1 MKEIVLTK
9 AQQKAV
15 DISFNN
21 FKSGKN
27 TVIAGYAGTGKST
40 LVSFLIEKIAK
51 ELNVHNYTFA
61 AFTGKAAQV
70 LTNKG
75 NPAMTLHKL
84 MYDPHEDPWGNIVF
98 ELKADLP
105 YELVIVDECSMLPM
119 DMLQDLYSF
128 EVPLVFL
135 GDPGQ
140 LPPFEKEN
148 ENHLL
153 DHPDIFLTEVL
164 RQALD
169 SPIIR
174 LSMKIRNHE
183 PIDDFNFPEAK
194 VVNKMGIT
202 TKEILDADM
211 IIVGTNNMRK
221 SVNRAVRKLLGKEG
235 LFSEEEKL
243 ICTKNYWE
251 KDNIENSL
259 TNGTVGFLRNTKEG
273 FIQPYSKLKTK
284 FDVLEGS
291 FTSESGLKKF
301 VKLDKVFLKD
311 EEPMFTFE
319 QRKYMNRKNLPKEF
333 TYAYAITG
341 HKSQGSEWDKV
352 VIFEEPFPYGEDH
365 VKWLYTCVTRAKKSV
380 ILVRP

>member
-1 MKEIVLTK
+1 
-9 AQQKAV
+9 
-15 DISFNN
+15 
-21 FKSGKN
+21 
-27 TVIAGYAGTGKST
+27 
-40 LVSFLIEKIAK
+40 
-51 ELNVHNYTFA
+51 
-61 AFTGKAAQV
+61 
-70 LTNKG
+70 
-75 NPAMTLHKL
+75 
-84 MYDPHEDPWGNIVF
+84 
-98 ELKADLP
+98 
-105 YELVIVDECSMLPM
+105 
-119 DMLQDLYSF
+119 
-128 EVPLVFL
+128 
-135 GDPGQ
+135 
-140 LPPFEKEN
+140 
-148 ENHLL
+148 
-153 DHPDIFLTEVL
+153 
-164 RQALD
+164 
-169 SPIIR
+169 
-174 LSMKIRNHE
+174 
-183 PIDDFNFPEAK
+183 
-194 VVNKMGIT
+194 
-202 TKEILDADM
+202 
-211 IIVGTNNMRK
+211 MRK